1 MQYYWWD
8 DSPWARE
15 ERDRERQ
22 RRYEDRLNCEKT
34 IAKHKKMMER
44 REFLKKHG
52 KVTVSVRKN
61 FIIKKEEVDE
71 EPIKTEKYRAK
82 KPSFY
87 ANPPVNKQKARE
99 IRERRRRNFVPLKDH
114 IDHSLTP

>member
-44 REFLKKHG
+44 REFLKKHE
-52 KVTVSVRKN
+52 
-61 FIIKKEEVDE
+61 KEG
-71 EPIKTEKYRAK
+71 RA
-82 KPSFY
+82 
-87 ANPPVNKQKARE
+87 
-99 IRERRRRNFVPLKDH
+99 
-114 IDHSLTP
+114 